1 MRHRVVSSIK
11 KRLHFTMTFVCEQDV
26 WKLIWTLHKF
36 SQWAHFGTRK
46 IYSFGSELRH
56 ISDPCCVKC
65 CDAIEEKCVFL
76 FTRFD
81 RCCQSDV
88 RGSLMEVCIALTA
101 LLVRFADV
109 VYLSYIDLHHLHF
122 FAVFTLSSDNTNS
135 RVGSYILAGT
145 LSQVMPHRA
154 TWLRH
159 RRDDSLVPVE
169 ISYNWREWNKIC
181 WRQSNYK
188 SIIITVISWS
198 ISLWHMFFLY
208 WTTHYI
214 LSARF
219 SPEPWHSVR
228 HLPSSLEMDAG
239 LWG

>member
-56 ISDPCCVKC
+56 ISDPCCVIC

-88 RGSLMEVCIALTA
+88 RGSLTEVCIALTA

-122 FAVFTLSSDNTNS
+122 LQCLHYRLITPIAVWGRTFL
-135 RVGSYILAGT
+135 LAHYHKLCRTEQLDCATVVMIVLFRLKSVIIKENGT
-145 LSQVMPHRA
+145 KSA
-154 TWLRH
+154 E
-159 RRDDSLVPVE
+159 DSL
-169 ISYNWREWNKIC
+169 
-181 WRQSNYK
+181 
-188 SIIITVISWS
+188 
-198 ISLWHMFFLY
+198 
-208 WTTHYI
+208 TTK
-214 LSARF
+214 A
-219 SPEPWHSVR
+219 
-228 HLPSSLEMDAG
+228 
-239 LWG
+239 